1 MEQLIIHIE
10 FLYSEVLTLKKR
22 NNIIFIFVVI
32 IVVIGTILLIVNW
45 KNNDSYSDDDKIS
58 EEEKE
63 KRDDIF
69 YSTID
74 ETIKAVNELN
84 VVLQKEN
91 LELTNDVDYEGDFTC
106 YEYIG
111 DNTQYYIEKIRSV
124 YQDPFGEY
132 SNFKVLEQEN
142 NEKLYVCYLE
152 SCNVQD
158 INDYSL
164 VVDEANEKSI
174 DTGNGIYT
182 LNYDGE
188 TWKFAFPVIN
198 CSNN

>member
-1 MEQLIIHIE
+1 M
-10 FLYSEVLTLKKR
+10 KKR

-111 DNTQYYIEKIRSV
+111 DNTSYYIEKIESI
-124 YQDPFGEY
+124 YKEPFGEY
-132 SNFKVLEQEN
+132 SNFKVLDN
-142 NEKLYVCYLE
+142 NLYVCYA
-152 SCNVQD
+152 SNCNVQD
-158 INDYSL
+158 ISDYSL
-164 VVDEANEKSI
+164 VVDDIDEKSI
-174 DTGNGIYT
+174 DTGNGVYT
-182 LNYDGE
+182 LNYVDDS
-188 TWKFAFPVIN
+188 WKFVFPVIN
-198 CSNN
+198 CHYN